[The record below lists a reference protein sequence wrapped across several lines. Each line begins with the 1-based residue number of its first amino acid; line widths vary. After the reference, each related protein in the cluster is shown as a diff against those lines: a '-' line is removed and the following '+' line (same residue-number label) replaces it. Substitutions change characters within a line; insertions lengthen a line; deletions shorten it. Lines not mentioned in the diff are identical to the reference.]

1 VGADGAPPPQRS
13 ADTPLLRQALHVS
26 FNIPPTAMK
35 GFDEMWLASDY
46 DMVID
51 LEDDD
56 DSTLT
61 LTTSPTR

>member
-1 VGADGAPPPQRS
+1 MP
-13 ADTPLLRQALHVS
+13 

-35 GFDEMWLASDY
+35 GFGETWLASDY

-56 DSTLT
+56 DLTLT
-61 LTTSPTR
+61 STTSPTR